1 MFINVLYDFV
11 ETCWNSLYVN
21 FLFQSREVFW
31 VFCQRGHCL
40 LAGPCRWHC
49 AKEAAEMP
57 RSTWGN
63 RELSDP
69 LNVDLR
75 RCSVDLG
82 ILHSY
87 WVKKPCLKHIRISI
101 HILHINSS
109 HLSISSTHHIST
121 DNDNGEGA
129 QNKHIDLDNVD
140 HNNHS
145 PPSSDM
151 ISMILYDI
159 IRLNDLIILIE
170 SCLTV

>member
-1 MFINVLYDFV
+1 MFDI
-11 ETCWNSLYVN
+11 
-21 FLFQSREVFW
+21 
-31 VFCQRGHCL
+31 H
-40 LAGPCRWHC
+40 
-49 AKEAAEMP
+49 
-57 RSTWGN
+57 
-63 RELSDP
+63 LSDKCDKMS
-69 LNVDLR
+69 LKKS
-75 RCSVDLG
+75 SV
-82 ILHSY
+82 LHG
-87 WVKKPCLKHIRISI
+87 VCLPHHHHHHHQHPISI